1 MGHDL
6 RGFLAGI
13 DDLLLRVPRP
23 VDIDVVCALI
33 AQAGRPIL
41 FEAIEGFPGWSLC
54 DLLFRDRA
62 VQARV
67 LGTTPD
73 RVLATLSERL
83 ALPPRPPKRIAR
95 GATGDRVLAGGD
107 IDLRRL
113 PGFQHGARDP
123 GRCLIAMTVCRPP
136 DDGAA
141 NFAFT
146 RLYPIDAHRAT
157 YLIGS
162 SPHMRAMLAAWE
174 ARGEAMPMALVIGTH
189 PAFEIMASYS
199 VPTHLEKFG
208 ELEMVGNL
216 LGADAEL
223 VRCETVPLDVPA
235 GAEVVIEGVVQP
247 GVRAEDPWGP
257 SQYLYYHPGASQ
269 QPVFEARL
277 MTTRDAPILRQHATT
292 PFTDHQSLLS
302 LPHEAILWGR
312 LREQGIPVRDVL
324 YVPWGGTLT
333 CVVQMTPEYDGQVAD
348 ALMHLLSSRWPATK
362 MAIAVDEDVDIGDPA
377 DLHWAL
383 ATRVD
388 PAKDVFI
395 VPNGRGHRGDPS
407 STPVDGAP
415 GRTTV
420 GKWGIDATRPPLSR
434 AAERPP
440 FDRALPKHFRTVR
453 LSDYLS

>member
-1 MGHDL
+1 MAQDL
-6 RGFLAGI
+6 RSFLAGI
-13 DDLLLRVPRP
+13 GDLLLRVPRP
-23 VDIDVVCALI
+23 VAIDHVCALI
-33 AQAGRPIL
+33 AEARRPVL
-41 FEAIEGFPGWSLC
+41 FEAVDGFPGWSLC

-73 RVLATLSERL
+73 KVLSVLSDRL
-83 ALPPRPPKRIAR
+83 ALPPRPPRLVDGESASDEV
-95 GATGDRVLAGGD
+95 ATGAG

-136 DDGAA
+136 DGGAV
-141 NFAFT
+141 NFAFS
-146 RLYPIDAHRAT
+146 RLYPIDATRAT

-162 SPHMRAMLAAWE
+162 SPHMRAILAAWE

-189 PAFEIMASYS
+189 PAYEIMASYS
-199 VPTHLEKFG
+199 VPTHLERFG
-208 ELEMVGNL
+208 ELDLVGNL
-216 LGADAEL
+216 LGEDVEL
-223 VRCETVPLDVPA
+223 VGCRTVALAVPA
-235 GAEVVIEGVVQP
+235 HAEVVIEGVVRP

-269 QPVFEARL
+269 QPVFEATL
-277 MTTRDAPILRQHATT
+277 LATRTRPILRQHATT

-302 LPHEAILWGR
+302 LPHEAILYGR
-312 LREQGIPVRDVL
+312 LREQGIPVHDVL

-348 ALMHLLSSRWPATK
+348 ALMHLLSSRWPSTK
-362 MAIAVDEDVDIGDPA
+362 MAIAVDQDVDIEDPA

-388 PAKDVFI
+388 PQRDVFV

-407 STPVDGAP
+407 SRPIDGAP
-415 GRTTV
+415 GRTVV
-420 GKWGIDATRPPLSR
+420 GKWGIDATKPPLNR
-434 AAERPP
+434 AAERTRY
-440 FDRALPKHFRTVR
+440 DRALPKHYRKVR
-453 LSDYLS
+453 LADYLA

>member
-13 DDLLLRVPRP
+13 DDLLLRVARP

-41 FEAIEGFPGWSLC
+41 FEAIEGFSGWSLC

-83 ALPPRPPKRIAR
+83 AMPPRPPKRIAR
-95 GATGDRVLAGGD
+95 DAAGARVLAGGD

-146 RLYPIDAHRAT
+146 RLYPIDANRAT

-174 ARGEAMPMALVIGTH
+174 ARGEPMPMALV
-189 PAFEIMASYS
+189 
-199 VPTHLEKFG
+199 
-208 ELEMVGNL
+208 
-216 LGADAEL
+216 
-223 VRCETVPLDVPA
+223 
-235 GAEVVIEGVVQP
+235 
-247 GVRAEDPWGP
+247 
-257 SQYLYYHPGASQ
+257 
-269 QPVFEARL
+269 
-277 MTTRDAPILRQHATT
+277 
-292 PFTDHQSLLS
+292 
-302 LPHEAILWGR
+302 
-312 LREQGIPVRDVL
+312 
-324 YVPWGGTLT
+324 
-333 CVVQMTPEYDGQVAD
+333 
-348 ALMHLLSSRWPATK
+348 
-362 MAIAVDEDVDIGDPA
+362 
-377 DLHWAL
+377 
-383 ATRVD
+383 
-388 PAKDVFI
+388 
-395 VPNGRGHRGDPS
+395 
-407 STPVDGAP
+407 
-415 GRTTV
+415 
-420 GKWGIDATRPPLSR
+420 
-434 AAERPP
+434 
-440 FDRALPKHFRTVR
+440 
-453 LSDYLS
+453 